1 MYPELA
7 FWFRVFVFG
16 TNIHSNFKNNEMIK
30 ELKKRNPVNGGPR
43 LRSQQPKKEIN
54 IEDLIEGKFYT
65 LQESF

>member
-1 MYPELA
+1 
-7 FWFRVFVFG
+7 
-16 TNIHSNFKNNEMIK
+16 MIK